1 MEREA
6 RITAELPEHFALLY
20 NYKTG
25 LFNTPLDPQGI
36 ADIDKT
42 VELAI
47 RTFPDTLPSFSAGE
61 RNIHHLYWT
70 ESWWKKFAN
79 THSAEEATEIMEFRN
94 SPPQL
99 AYVPVSIHA
108 WIEEIMVPPP
118 PPPFEAMERRNAA
131 WATAILL
138 LKSAKLVDEARED
151 YKENSHRTRTVLG
164 HIPGVTPRSK
174 QKPFDTKEV
183 TDREYWLSELNSRL
197 EGWRALARSQV
208 SGPDEFRIITDARLV
223 SARALR
229 NRIHRGRAM
238 IPQLPEDLLLSA

>member
-6 RITAELPEHFALLY
+6 RITAELPEHLALLY

-25 LFNTPLDPQGI
+25 LFDTPLDPQGI

-47 RTFPDTLPSFSAGE
+47 RTFPEELPSFTAGE

-70 ESWWKKFAN
+70 ENWWKKFAN
-79 THSAEEATEIMEFRN
+79 RHSAEEAAEIMEFRN

-99 AYVPVSIHA
+99 AYVPISIHA

-118 PPPFEAMERRNAA
+118 PPPLQTMERRNAA
-131 WATAILL
+131 WTAAALL

-151 YKENSHRTRTVLG
+151 YIENSYRTRIVLG

-174 QKPFDTKEV
+174 QKDFDTKEV

-197 EGWRALARSQV
+197 DGWRTLARGQIA
-208 SGPDEFRIITDARLV
+208 GPEEFRIITDARLT

-229 NRIHRGRAM
+229 SRIHHGRAM
-238 IPQLPEDLLLSA
+238 IPQLPEDICLPA